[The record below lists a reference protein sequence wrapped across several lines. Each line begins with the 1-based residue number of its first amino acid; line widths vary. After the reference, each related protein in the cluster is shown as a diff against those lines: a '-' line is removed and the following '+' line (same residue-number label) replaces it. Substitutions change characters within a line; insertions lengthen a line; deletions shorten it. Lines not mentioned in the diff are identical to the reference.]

1 MSNLDCI
8 WRQPCLAL
16 QTKIRLYMSLIV
28 PILLYASETWTLTKA
43 DTAHLQ
49 AFHMRCQRRI
59 LGVRWFDKVKNAEI
73 TRRTGLSHIGEIVQR
88 RRHSLFGH
96 IARMDPLTPAHMAL
110 KLCRD
115 ISMGRRV
122 PAGWKRPRG
131 RPRTTWSDQMR
142 KDTGKPVSILWTRA
156 QDRQLWARDATALKG
171 YAG

>member
-1 MSNLDCI
+1 MGNLECI
-8 WRQPCLAL
+8 WRQPRLTL
-16 QTKIRLYMSLIV
+16 QTKLRLYMSLIA
-28 PILLYASETWTLTKA
+28 PILLYASETWTMTKA

-59 LGVRWFDKVKNAEI
+59 LGVRWFDKVKNAVI
-73 TRRTGLSHIGEIVQR
+73 TRRTGLSHIGDIIQR

-96 IARMDPLTPAHMAL
+96 AARMDPSAPANMSL

-115 ISMGRRV
+115 ISMVRRV

-131 RPRTTWSDQMR
+131 RPRTTWLDQLR
-142 KDTGKPVSILWTRA
+142 QDTGKPVATLWTRA
-156 QDRQLWARDATALKG
+156 QDRQLYVRDATALKG